1 MKFRSLFQEIES
13 KQDQIRL
20 IKGQIERLE
29 DKEDSSGQRADVQKQ
44 LKDLYDQ
51 LAKLEK
57 WALFRKLTTKISI
70 YTLAK
75 P

>member
-1 MKFRSLFQEIES
+1 MKFRSLFQETES

-57 WALFRKLTTKISI
+57 
-70 YTLAK
+70 
-75 P
+75 